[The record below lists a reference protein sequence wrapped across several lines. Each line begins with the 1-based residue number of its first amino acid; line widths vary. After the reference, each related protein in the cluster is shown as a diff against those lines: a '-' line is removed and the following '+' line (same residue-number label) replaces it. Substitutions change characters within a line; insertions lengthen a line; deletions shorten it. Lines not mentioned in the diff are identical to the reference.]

1 MWKSNSFIINLIL
14 DLKCLLFIQC
24 TVLQYQIYSK
34 WPCDTFIWQLWSTLK
49 IVILIFVLGLS
60 LSQSSKL
67 PWSSP
72 FKQPGI
78 TDGGVPV
85 KEFLPVFFVFI
96 LCAKIKTIFASFFKT
111 NSVRKNQNH
120 FCQFFKTNSVRKN
133 QNQFCQFFKN
143 YSVR

>member
-1 MWKSNSFIINLIL
+1 MCIQKKTNCIYKYFFHFYSIWSKNVYIVAIMWKSNSFIINLIL

-85 KEFLPVFFVFI
+85 KEFLPVFLYLF
-96 LCAKIKTIFASFFKT
+96 CAQKSKPFFGRKKIA
-111 NSVRKNQNH
+111 Q
-120 FCQFFKTNSVRKN
+120 
-133 QNQFCQFFKN
+133 
-143 YSVR
+143 